1 MPMLVVV
8 PADVAAV
15 INGRG
20 LNFDLFKDL
29 NCMLKHL
36 SAADVADIVIASN
49 DFPFDLG
56 SVLTINMEQ
65 MLQSQILETEEH
77 EAWSKRYRSRY
88 ETAMLQH
95 AAAVDRFVPAYQLY
109 CVDEAL
115 WVAVQQ
121 KQHIE
126 EGDPQRLLLKANT
139 AFFDAVLANTLHTQ
153 SFESVCSTN
162 LFTLYL
168 ESL

>member
-1 MPMLVVV
+1 MPTLVVV

-15 INGRG
+15 IEGRD

-29 NCMLKHL
+29 NNMLKCL
-36 SAADVADIVIASN
+36 SAADVADIVIATN
-49 DFPFDLG
+49 DFPFDFSSL
-56 SVLTINMEQ
+56 LTINMEQ
-65 MLQSQILETEEH
+65 ILQSEVLETEQYEQ
-77 EAWSKRYRSRY
+77 WSKRYLSRY
-88 ETAMLQH
+88 DTAKLQY
-95 AAAVDRFVPAYQLY
+95 AAEVEQFVPVYKLY

-126 EGDPQRLLLKANT
+126 EGDPQRLLLKANS
-139 AFFDAVLANTLHTQ
+139 AFFDALIANVLHTQ
-153 SFESVCSTN
+153 SFESVCHTN
-162 LFTLYL
+162 LFTHYL